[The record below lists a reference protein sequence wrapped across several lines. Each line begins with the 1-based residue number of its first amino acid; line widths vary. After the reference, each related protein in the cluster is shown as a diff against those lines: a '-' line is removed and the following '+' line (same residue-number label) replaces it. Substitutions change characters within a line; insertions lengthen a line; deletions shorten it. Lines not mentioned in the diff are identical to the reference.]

1 VLALIVIDPLVH
13 PHVVGL
19 LGVTVFI
26 VVTSL
31 CAVTVKFP
39 IPLDP
44 AVVHVTAYTPV
55 HETFIVVP
63 VAPLLHTYP
72 LAPFAVNVVVP

>member
-1 VLALIVIDPLVH
+1 MLALIVIDPLVH

-39 IPLDP
+39 IPLHP